1 MQMFAANG
9 LAVIVIG
16 RLIAGFGVGFV
27 SAIIILCE
35 SLISYYSSIATRL
48 TILASPTD
56 MSEIC
61 PRKVRGALVSGYQ
74 FCITIGIMLASIV
87 VNFTSD
93 REDSG
98 AYRIPIGIQVSLSC
112 SPAQL

>member
-1 MQMFAANG
+1 MMGRRPTIIAGCIIYLGGVVMQMFAAEG

-27 SAIIILCE
+27 SAIIIL
-35 SLISYYSSIATRL
+35 Y
-48 TILASPTD
+48 

-74 FCITIGIMLASIV
+74 FCITIGIS
-87 VNFTSD
+87 
-93 REDSG
+93 E
-98 AYRIPIGIQVSLSC
+98 SL
-112 SPAQL
+112 PR